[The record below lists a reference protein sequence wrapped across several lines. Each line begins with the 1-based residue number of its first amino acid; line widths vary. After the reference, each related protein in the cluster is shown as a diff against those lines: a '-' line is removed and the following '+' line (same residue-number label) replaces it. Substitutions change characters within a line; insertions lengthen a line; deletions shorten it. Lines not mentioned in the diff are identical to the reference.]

1 MSAFARLFIVPTLL
15 LFAAAASAQT
25 IYKQIDADGRVTF
38 SDRPDPAAQSGQLRE
53 VERSLATMTPISSWR
68 NSQINANES
77 ARRARGELRKQA
89 GAKPIPRPA
98 TL

>member
-1 MSAFARLFIVPTLL
+1 MSTFV
-15 LFAAAASAQT
+15 ASA
-25 IYKQIDADGRVTF
+25 KQGTSAGQWHVIDADGRVTF

-53 VERSLATMTPISSWR
+53 VERSLATMTPISSRR

-77 ARRARGELRKQA
+77 ARRARGEMRRQA
-89 GAKPIPRPA
+89 DAKPIPRPA